1 MDNLFYVYAIL
12 IIPATWFIFHLSRNE
27 KHELRNGEGIFRY
40 PRAFL
45 IGSLLIAIPLII
57 NLIHKPLLPT
67 SSDDQFMV
75 IAGYIFYLLCFVAAL
90 VYVSLVRFY
99 FAIGGDGIRWRRFN
113 TIKTL
118 SYNDIKSIQIKDD
131 WRSSTA
137 FGVPMGRRNKT
148 AVRIYGKDGTILIL
162 SYFLQDIDAL
172 ENQLLSHARLH
183 KIEIKGDSKL
193 ELDHRTI
200 LIAVVITLA
209 ASAIFTSFLF
219 HFIDISFAKS
229 EKAWQQTL
237 KQTMQDECAKS
248 CAAYGISLS
257 DLIGPKLEYS
267 SSSKG
272 NPDVIY
278 SWHSNKSDVT
288 LRIENK
294 WYQDT
299 KISTPPQWIIN
310 APNRDP
316 EDISLIENHYHNSFQ
331 QVLEDMPSSASK
343 IHGKVVFHFQISPN
357 GHVVNAI
364 ITNSSISNHDVEQ
377 QLLTIIEGFKFS
389 AGNFQPFDSDYTI
402 NVN

>member
-1 MDNLFYVYAIL
+1 MDSLYVYAIL
-12 IIPATWFIFHLSRNE
+12 IIPATWFIFYISRNE

-45 IGSLLIAIPLII
+45 IGSVFIATPLLIS
-57 NLIHKPLLPT
+57 LIHKSLLQT
-67 SSDDQFMV
+67 SSNDQFMI
-75 IAGYIFYLLCFVAAL
+75 IAGYIFYLLCFAAVL

-99 FAIGGDGIRWRRFN
+99 FAIGGDGIKWRRFN
-113 TIKTL
+113 TIKKL
-118 SYNDIKSIQIKDD
+118 SYDEIKNIQINDD

-137 FGVPMGRRNKT
+137 FGVPMGRGSKA
-148 AVRIYGKDGTILIL
+148 AVSIHGNDGTKLIL
-162 SYFLQDIDAL
+162 PYWLQDIDML
-172 ENQLLSHARLH
+172 ENQLLSYARLH
-183 KIEIKGDSKL
+183 KIQIDEASKKDL
-193 ELDHRTI
+193 NNQTI
-200 LIAVVITLA
+200 LIAVVITVA
-209 ASAIFTSFLF
+209 AIAIFTSFLF
-219 HFIDISFAKS
+219 HFVDVSLAKI
-229 EKAWQQTL
+229 EKDGQQAL
-237 KQTMQDECAKS
+237 IKSMQDECTKS
-248 CAAYGISLS
+248 CAAYGVSQS

-267 SSSKG
+267 SSFKG
-272 NPDVIY
+272 NSDVIY
-278 SWHSNKSDVT
+278 SWHSNKPDVT

-294 WYQDT
+294 WSQDT
-299 KISTPPQWIIN
+299 KRSTPPQWITN

-331 QVLEDMPSSASK
+331 QVLEDMPSTASK

-364 ITNSSISNHDVEQ
+364 ITNSNISNHDVER